1 MPEGPG
7 AGGPGA
13 GKLWEGNEG
22 AGVQVSWAPEALAL
36 FHQQHL
42 VTCFAPG
49 RVEEPEQHP
58 EQAQDCAHQRQLQ
71 PFEDG
76 VGLPLL
82 GLPCCL
88 L

>member
-1 MPEGPG
+1 M
-7 AGGPGA
+7 

-22 AGVQVSWAPEALAL
+22 VGGQVSWAPEALAL
-36 FHQQHL
+36 FHRQHL

-49 RVEEPEQHP
+49 RVEEPQSHP
-58 EQAQDCAHQRQLQ
+58 EQAQDCAHQQRQLQ
-71 PFEDG
+71 PLEDG

-82 GLPCCL
+82 GLSCHL